1 MNLDSDDLLA
11 QFRHDYPF
19 EAEVSSLRLL
29 TLKQAA
35 RIDEQDAEID
45 RLNALLPRTT
55 TTYSAAG
62 ARPYVG
68 SPLPDD
74 DTGAHHG

>member
-1 MNLDSDDLLA
+1 MNLDSDDLLG
-11 QFRHDYPF
+11 QIRNDWPHEF
-19 EAEVSSLRLL
+19 EWSQLRLL
-29 TLKQAA
+29 TSKQAA
-35 RIDEQDAEID
+35 RIDEQDAEIE

-74 DTGAHHG
+74 ETGAHHG